1 MCLSRSPSFPRTVRW
16 RIAPTSGT
24 RCCWY
29 SATTHTFTAPNGT
42 VFHHI
47 AAYSGDVHIAP
58 AAGEPSV
65 EVPIDDLLA
74 FVAHVVTERRLR
86 DLREVVDGG
95 ELLARD

>member
-1 MCLSRSPSFPRTVRW
+1 
-16 RIAPTSGT
+16 
-24 RCCWY
+24 
-29 SATTHTFTAPNGT
+29 
-42 VFHHI
+42 
-47 AAYSGDVHIAP
+47 VHIAP